1 LIASTPA
8 TTAEPASFA
17 TSCATRVTRAIGA
30 GTRDVL
36 WRFALVL
43 AAAARVPDDDFPLAA
58 LRPDDVFVLALR
70 LDVVVERPR
79 LADVDE
85 RADEALTAAAD
96 LPRDFVLFVPFLLA
110 LREALL
116 PDFPRDFLALVAI
129 DASPRS
135 RRRKNHI
142 DDSKNQAHP

>member
-1 LIASTPA
+1 MIASTPA

-43 AAAARVPDDDFPLAA
+43 AAAARVPDDDLPLAA

-96 LPRDFVLFVPFLLA
+96 LPR
-110 LREALL
+110 E
-116 PDFPRDFLALVAI
+116 LV
-129 DASPRS
+129 
-135 RRRKNHI
+135 
-142 DDSKNQAHP
+142 

>member
-1 LIASTPA
+1 
-8 TTAEPASFA
+8 
-17 TSCATRVTRAIGA
+17 
-30 GTRDVL
+30 
-36 WRFALVL
+36 
-43 AAAARVPDDDFPLAA
+43 
-58 LRPDDVFVLALR
+58 VFVLALR